1 MKELGFTFG
10 EYRGAE
16 FPNENFGTERFI
28 PVREGPGTTMT
39 LDETGTKLPDR
50 TVVSGELFFG
60 GDRIHGRFTRAQ
72 TPQGETYPVCLVLT
86 DRSGNIGLGADN
98 AKPGKEPGTA
108 LVVDSEGVMAVERF
122 K

>member
-1 MKELGFTFG
+1 
-10 EYRGAE
+10 
-16 FPNENFGTERFI
+16 
-28 PVREGPGTTMT
+28 MT

-60 GDRIHGRFTRAQ
+60 KDRIHGRFTQAH

-86 DRSGNIGLGADN
+86 DRNSNIGLGADN
-98 AKPGKEPGTA
+98 VKPGKEPGTA

-122 K
+122 E